1 MTTVRF
7 AVVGTG
13 NIGQQHINLLQSGK
27 IEGATLAATVSR
39 SGAQLG
45 AQTRDSSDISVPH
58 FTSLESLLEAEC
70 CDAVLIATPTMDH
83 VNAARLAARRGLH
96 VLLEKPIAMSV
107 GQSQALIDEIPESI
121 QFAVMLNQRFHPAY
135 AAIKQLLDEKRIGT
149 IQRYTWTMTAWY
161 RPDVYYKV
169 SRWRGTWPGEGGGL
183 LINQC
188 IHNLDIIQWL
198 FGLPQEISA
207 KVAFGRYHDI
217 DVEDEVTAMM
227 RYESGIIGLLQA
239 SSGEAPGINRLEI
252 IGDIGV
258 LSWNDTELTLQQ
270 ADQSVSEHCAT
281 TREMFGMPS
290 FTSQTLDLACG
301 VNQHAQVIQNFVDAL
316 TKGSSLLTPA
326 REGLGSLELANGMLL
341 SQWDD
346 QTVAL
351 PIDCQRYERLLSER
365 VASSGLREA
374 QDIEVEIDMEKSYR

>member
-1 MTTVRF
+1 MKKIRF

-13 NIGQQHINLLQSGK
+13 NIGQQHINLLRLGE
-27 IEGATLAATVSR
+27 IEGAELAATVSR
-39 SGAQLG
+39 SGSAVDTG
-45 AQTRDSSDISVPH
+45 VPH
-58 FTSLESLLEAEC
+58 FGSLDALLDAEC

-83 VNAARLAARRGLH
+83 VSAAKSAARRGLH

-107 GQSQALIDEIPESI
+107 GQSQALIDEIPESVE
-121 QFAVMLNQRFHPAY
+121 FAVMLNQRFHPAY
-135 AAIKQLLDEKRIGT
+135 AAIKQLLDEDRIGT
-149 IQRYTWTMTAWY
+149 VKRYTWTMTAWY

-198 FGLPQEISA
+198 FGLPEKISA

-217 DVEDEVTAMM
+217 DVEDEVTAMLD
-227 RYESGIIGLLQA
+227 YESGSVGLLQA

-252 IGDIGV
+252 IGDTGV
-258 LSWNDTELTLQQ
+258 ISWNDSELTLQE

-290 FTSQTLDLACG
+290 FTSQTLDLAVG
-301 VNQHAQVIQNFVDAL
+301 VNQHAQVIQNFVDSL
-316 TKGSSLLTPA
+316 IKGSRLLTPA
-326 REGLGSLELANGMLL
+326 REGLGSLQLANGMLL

-346 QTVAL
+346 KAVAL
-351 PIDCQRYERLLSER
+351 PIDSQRYEQLLSER
-365 VASSGLREA
+365 IASSSLREA
-374 QDIEVEIDMEKSYR
+374 HNIEVEIDMEKSYR

>member
-1 MTTVRF
+1 MKKIRF

-13 NIGQQHINLLQSGK
+13 NIGQQHINLLRSGE
-27 IEGATLAATVSR
+27 IEGAELAATVSR
-39 SGAQLG
+39 SGSAVDTG
-45 AQTRDSSDISVPH
+45 VPH
-58 FTSLESLLEAEC
+58 FGSLDALLDAEC

-83 VNAARLAARRGLH
+83 VSAAKSAARRGLH

-107 GQSQALIDEIPESI
+107 GQSQALIDEIPESV

-135 AAIKQLLDEKRIGT
+135 AAIKQLLDEGRIGT
-149 IQRYTWTMTAWY
+149 VKRYTWTMTAWY

-198 FGLPQEISA
+198 FGLPEKISA

-217 DVEDEVTAMM
+217 DVEDEVTAMLD
-227 RYESGIIGLLQA
+227 YESGSVGLLQA

-252 IGDIGV
+252 IGDTGV
-258 LSWNDTELTLQQ
+258 ISWNDSELTLQE

-290 FTSQTLDLACG
+290 FTSQTLDLAVG
-301 VNQHAQVIQNFVDAL
+301 VNQHAHVIQNFVDSL
-316 TKGSSLLTPA
+316 IEGSRLLTPA
-326 REGLGSLELANGMLL
+326 REGLGSLQLANGMLL

-346 QTVAL
+346 KAVAL
-351 PIDCQRYERLLSER
+351 PIDSQRYEQLLSER
-365 VASSGLREA
+365 IASSSLREA
-374 QDIEVEIDMEKSYR
+374 HNIEVEIDMEKSYR

>member
-1 MTTVRF
+1 MKKIRF

-13 NIGQQHINLLQSGK
+13 NIGQQHINLLRSGE
-27 IEGATLAATVSR
+27 IEGAELAATVSR
-39 SGAQLG
+39 SGSAVDTG
-45 AQTRDSSDISVPH
+45 VPH
-58 FTSLESLLEAEC
+58 FGSLDALLDAEC

-83 VNAARLAARRGLH
+83 VSAAKSAARRGLH

-107 GQSQALIDEIPESI
+107 GQSQVLIDEIPESV

-135 AAIKQLLDEKRIGT
+135 AAIKQLLDEGRIGT
-149 IQRYTWTMTAWY
+149 VKRYTWTMTAWY

-198 FGLPQEISA
+198 FGLPEKISA

-217 DVEDEVTAMM
+217 DVEDEVTAMLD
-227 RYESGIIGLLQA
+227 YESGSVGLLQA

-252 IGDIGV
+252 IGDTGV
-258 LSWNDTELTLQQ
+258 ISWNDSELTLQE

-290 FTSQTLDLACG
+290 FTSQTLDLAVG
-301 VNQHAQVIQNFVDAL
+301 VNQHAQVIQNFVDSL
-316 TKGSSLLTPA
+316 IKGSRLLTPA
-326 REGLGSLELANGMLL
+326 REGLGSLQLANGMLL

-346 QTVAL
+346 KAVAL
-351 PIDCQRYERLLSER
+351 PIDSQRYEQLLSER
-365 VASSGLREA
+365 IASSSLREA
-374 QDIEVEIDMEKSYR
+374 HNIEVEIDMEKSYR